1 MANVFNQDFIEFII
15 TLNKNKVEY
24 ILVGGYAVIYHGY
37 NRTTGDMDIWV
48 HATSDNYNRLL
59 AAFNDFGMSVFDM
72 SETKFLDT
80 ENFDVFSFGRPPV
93 CIELLTKV
101 KGLTF
106 IEAYSSSSFV
116 EFGGT
121 HVQMIDIRDL
131 ILAKKAAGRNKDL
144 DDLEHL

>member
-48 HATSDNYNRLL
+48 HATSDNYKRLL
-59 AAFNDFGMSVFDM
+59 AAFNDFGMSTFDM

-106 IEAYSSSSFV
+106 SEAYKNSNFV

-121 HVQMIDIRDL
+121 YVQMIDIRDL
-131 ILAKKAAGRNKDL
+131 IAAKKAAGRNKDL